1 MILTRIA
8 SIGAGAFLLFALLGC
23 SASKS
28 VITPASQ
35 YKTIKIIHWNDF
47 HAQNTTRTLRKEGK
61 PYRVGGSAILKAY
74 IDSLRNL
81 APDCSLVLFAG
92 DDFQGT
98 PVSSFTKGR
107 SQVILM
113 NEIKPDAVV
122 PGNHEF
128 DYGKENFISL
138 LGEAQYDIICA
149 NLVVSKTGEPLFPPY
164 KVIQRN
170 GVKLVV
176 IGLITTDL
184 PIVSI
189 PENIKGLEVKD
200 YSIVLSKYLPEIKA
214 KEKPDAIIV
223 LSHIGLLN
231 KLDYV
236 DDLTL
241 SRIYPEILAFIGG
254 HSHTPIFEP
263 IRKGGGVIA
272 QAGSRGQYVG
282 ELDLVIDP
290 IGDSL
295 VSFSGKLIETYA
307 DSITPNARMQALVDS
322 LEAPMKKMM
331 DEPIGML
338 KADWK
343 SKFGE
348 STNIGTWQ
356 TDVMREE
363 LKVDIAI
370 QNSGGIR
377 KSLSAG
383 VIRIRDIWEI
393 SPFGNAFVVFGIT
406 GKELR
411 QMIEW
416 QIDGRGEFCD
426 MSGVVCKYNG
436 NLPYG
441 RRIKEITVGGKL
453 LDEEKVYVVA
463 TNNYAA
469 AQLSA
474 FFGLQREVKVNGTP
488 FVDQDFFVDAV
499 KKRKEISGEKREW
512 LINIAKSKAE

>member
-1 MILTRIA
+1 MLARIA
-8 SIGAGAFLLFALLGC
+8 SYSAVVLFLLTSLGC
-23 SASKS
+23 GSSKQTQNVSAR
-28 VITPASQ
+28 

-61 PYRVGGSAILKAY
+61 PYRVGGSAVLKGY

-81 APDCSLVLFAG
+81 APEQTLVLFAG

-98 PVSSFTKGR
+98 PVSNFTKGR

-113 NEIKPDAVV
+113 NELKPDAVV

-128 DYGKENFISL
+128 DYGKENFIAL
-138 LGEAQYDIICA
+138 LAEAKYDVICA
-149 NLVVSKTGEPLFPPY
+149 NLVVAKTGEPLFPPY
-164 KVIQRN
+164 KIVQRN
-170 GVKLVV
+170 GLKIAI
-176 IGLITTDL
+176 IGLMTTDL
-184 PIVSI
+184 PLVSI
-189 PENIKGLEVKD
+189 PENIAGLEAKD

-254 HSHTPIFEP
+254 HSHTPLFEP
-263 IRKGGGVIA
+263 IRKGGGVIV

-290 IGDSL
+290 VGDSL

-307 DSITPNARMQALVDS
+307 DSITPDLRVQAMVDS
-322 LEAPMKKMM
+322 MEAPMKKMM
-331 DEPIGML
+331 DEQIGTL
-338 KADWK
+338 TADWK

-348 STNIGTWQ
+348 STNLGTWQ

-377 KSLSAG
+377 KSLNAG
-383 VIRIRDIWEI
+383 PIRIRDMWEI
-393 SPFGNAFVVFGIT
+393 SPFGNAFVIFGIT

-411 QMIEW
+411 QMLEW

-441 RRIKEITVGGKL
+441 KRIKEITVNGKP

-469 AQLSA
+469 AQLPA
-474 FFGLQREVKVNGTP
+474 LFGLQREVTVKGTP
-488 FVDQDFFVDAV
+488 FVDHDFFVEAV
-499 KKRKEISGEKREW
+499 KKRKVISGEKREW
-512 LINIAKSKAE
+512 LINIAK

>member
-1 MILTRIA
+1 MLTRLA
-8 SIGAGAFLLFALLGC
+8 YYSALFLFLFALFGC
-23 SASKS
+23 GSSKQSQNISAR
-28 VITPASQ
+28 

-61 PYRVGGSAILKAY
+61 PYRVGGSAILKGY

-81 APDCSLVLFAG
+81 APEQSLVLFAG

-98 PVSSFTKGR
+98 PVSNFTKGR

-113 NEIKPDAVV
+113 NELKPDAVV

-128 DYGKENFISL
+128 DYGKENFIEL
-138 LGEAQYDIICA
+138 LAETKYDVICA
-149 NLVVSKTGEPLFPPY
+149 NLVVAKTGEPLFPPY
-164 KVIQRN
+164 KIVQRN
-170 GVKLVV
+170 GLKIAI

-184 PIVSI
+184 PLVSI
-189 PENIKGLEVKD
+189 PENIAGLEAKD

-254 HSHTPIFEP
+254 HSHTPLFEP
-263 IRKGGGVIA
+263 IRKGGGVIV

-282 ELDLVIDP
+282 ELNLVIDP
-290 IGDSL
+290 VGDSL

-307 DSITPNARMQALVDS
+307 DSITTDTRVQAMVDS
-322 LEAPMKKMM
+322 METPMKKLM
-331 DEPIGML
+331 DEQIGML

-348 STNIGTWQ
+348 STNLGTWQ

-377 KSLSAG
+377 KSLNAG
-383 VIRIRDIWEI
+383 PIRIRDIWEI
-393 SPFGNAFVVFGIT
+393 SPFGNAFVIFGIT

-411 QMIEW
+411 QMLEW

-441 RRIKEITVGGKL
+441 KRIKEITVNGKP

-469 AQLSA
+469 AQIPAL
-474 FFGLQREVKVNGTP
+474 FGLQREVTVKGTP
-488 FVDQDFFVDAV
+488 FVDHDFFVEAV
-499 KKRKEISGEKREW
+499 KKRKVISGEKREW
-512 LINIAKSKAE
+512 LINIAK

>member
-1 MILTRIA
+1 MLTRIA
-8 SIGAGAFLLFALLGC
+8 FLGIVVFSLFALFGC
-23 SASKS
+23 GSSKS
-28 VITPASQ
+28 TTSLSSR

-61 PYRVGGSAILKAY
+61 PYRVGGSAILKGY

-81 APDCSLVLFAG
+81 APDRSLVLFAG

-98 PVSSFTKGR
+98 PVSTFTKGR

-113 NEIKPDAVV
+113 NEIQPDAVV

-128 DYGKENFISL
+128 DYGKDNFISL
-138 LGEAQYDIICA
+138 LSETKYDVICA

-164 KVIQRN
+164 KVVQR
-170 GVKLVV
+170 GGLKIVI

-184 PIVSI
+184 PLVSI
-189 PENIKGLEVKD
+189 PENIEGLEAKD

-241 SRIYPEILAFIGG
+241 SRIYPEIVAFIGG
-254 HSHTPIFEP
+254 HSHTPLFEP
-263 IRKGGGVIA
+263 IRKGGGVIV

-282 ELDLVIDP
+282 ELELVIDP
-290 IGDSL
+290 VGDSL

-307 DSITPNARMQALVDS
+307 DSITPDARVQAIVDS
-322 LEAPMKKMM
+322 MEAPMKKMM
-331 DEPIGML
+331 DEQIGTL

-377 KSLSAG
+377 KSLNAG
-383 VIRIRDIWEI
+383 PIRIRDMWEI

-411 QMIEW
+411 GMLEW

-441 RRIKEITVGGKL
+441 KRIKEITVGGKP

-469 AQLSA
+469 AQLGA
-474 FFGLQREVKVNGTP
+474 LFGLQREVKINGTP
-488 FVDQDFFVDAV
+488 FVDHDFFIEAV
-499 KKRKEISGEKREW
+499 KKRKVISGEKREW
-512 LINIAKSKAE
+512 LINVAKSKSE

>member
-1 MILTRIA
+1 MMLTRIA
-8 SIGAGAFLLFALLGC
+8 SYSAVVLFLLTSLGC
-23 SASKS
+23 GSSKQTQNVSAR
-28 VITPASQ
+28 

-47 HAQNTTRTLRKEGK
+47 HAQNTTRTLRKDGK
-61 PYRVGGSAILKAY
+61 PYRVGGSAVLKGY

-81 APDCSLVLFAG
+81 APEQSLVLFAG

-98 PVSSFTKGR
+98 PVSNFTKGR

-113 NEIKPDAVV
+113 NELKPDAVV

-128 DYGKENFISL
+128 DYGKENFIAL
-138 LGEAQYDIICA
+138 LSETKYDVICA
-149 NLVVSKTGEPLFPPY
+149 NLVVAKTGEPLFPPY
-164 KVIQRN
+164 KIVQRN
-170 GVKLVV
+170 GLKIAI
-176 IGLITTDL
+176 IGLITTDM

-189 PENIKGLEVKD
+189 PENIAGLEAKD

-254 HSHTPIFEP
+254 HSHTPLFEP
-263 IRKGGGVIA
+263 IRKGGGVIV

-290 IGDSL
+290 VGDSL

-307 DSITPNARMQALVDS
+307 DSITPDLRVQAMVDS
-322 LEAPMKKMM
+322 MEAPMKKMM
-331 DEPIGML
+331 DEQIGTL

-348 STNIGTWQ
+348 STNLGTWQ

-363 LKVDIAI
+363 MKVDIAI

-377 KSLSAG
+377 KSLNAG
-383 VIRIRDIWEI
+383 PIRIRDMWEI
-393 SPFGNAFVVFGIT
+393 SPFGNAFVIFGIT

-411 QMIEW
+411 QMLEW

-441 RRIKEITVGGKL
+441 KRIKEITVNGKP

-469 AQLSA
+469 AQLPA
-474 FFGLQREVKVNGTP
+474 LFGLQRQVNVKGTP
-488 FVDQDFFVDAV
+488 FVDHDFFVEAV
-499 KKRKEISGEKREW
+499 KKRKVISGEKREW
-512 LINIAKSKAE
+512 LINIAK

>member
-1 MILTRIA
+1 MMLARIA
-8 SIGAGAFLLFALLGC
+8 SYSAVVLFLLTSLGC
-23 SASKS
+23 GSSKQTQNVSAR
-28 VITPASQ
+28 

-61 PYRVGGSAILKAY
+61 PYRVGGSAILKGY
-74 IDSLRNL
+74 IDSLRHL
-81 APDCSLVLFAG
+81 APEQSLVLFAG

-98 PVSSFTKGR
+98 PVSNFTKGR

-113 NEIKPDAVV
+113 NELKPDAVV

-128 DYGKENFISL
+128 DYGKENFIAL
-138 LGEAQYDIICA
+138 LSETKYDVICA
-149 NLVVSKTGEPLFPPY
+149 NLVVAKTGEPLFPPY
-164 KVIQRN
+164 KIVQRN
-170 GVKLVV
+170 GLKIAI
-176 IGLITTDL
+176 IGLMTTDL
-184 PIVSI
+184 PLVSI
-189 PENIKGLEVKD
+189 PENIAGLEAKD

-254 HSHTPIFEP
+254 HSHTPLFEP
-263 IRKGGGVIA
+263 IRKGGGVIV

-290 IGDSL
+290 VGDSL

-307 DSITPNARMQALVDS
+307 DSITPDLRVQAMVDS
-322 LEAPMKKMM
+322 MEAPMKKMM
-331 DEPIGML
+331 DEQIGTL

-348 STNIGTWQ
+348 STNLGTWQ

-377 KSLSAG
+377 KSLNAG
-383 VIRIRDIWEI
+383 PIRIRDIWEI

-411 QMIEW
+411 QMLEW

-426 MSGVVCKYNG
+426 MSGVMCKYNG

-441 RRIKEITVGGKL
+441 KRIKEITVNGKP

-474 FFGLQREVKVNGTP
+474 LFGLQREVTVKGTP
-488 FVDQDFFVDAV
+488 FVDHDFFVEAV
-499 KKRKEISGEKREW
+499 KKRKVISGEKREW
-512 LINIAKSKAE
+512 LINIAK

>member
-1 MILTRIA
+1 MLTRIA
-8 SIGAGAFLLFALLGC
+8 FLGIVVFSLFALFGC
-23 SASKS
+23 GSSKS
-28 VITPASQ
+28 TTSLSSR

-61 PYRVGGSAILKAY
+61 PYRVGGSAILKGY

-81 APDCSLVLFAG
+81 APDRSLVLFAG

-98 PVSSFTKGR
+98 PVSTFTKGR

-113 NEIKPDAVV
+113 NEIQPDAVV

-128 DYGKENFISL
+128 DYGKDNFISL
-138 LGEAQYDIICA
+138 LSETKYDVICA

-164 KVIQRN
+164 KVVQR
-170 GVKLVV
+170 GGLKIVI

-184 PIVSI
+184 PLVSI
-189 PENIKGLEVKD
+189 PENIEGLEAKD

-241 SRIYPEILAFIGG
+241 SRIYPEIVAFIGG
-254 HSHTPIFEP
+254 HSHTPLFEP
-263 IRKGGGVIA
+263 IRKGGGVIV

-282 ELDLVIDP
+282 ELELVIDP
-290 IGDSL
+290 VGDSL

-307 DSITPNARMQALVDS
+307 DSITPDARVQAMVDS
-322 LEAPMKKMM
+322 MEAPMKKMM
-331 DEPIGML
+331 DEVIGTL

-377 KSLSAG
+377 KSLNAG
-383 VIRIRDIWEI
+383 PIRIRDMWEI

-411 QMIEW
+411 GMLEW

-441 RRIKEITVGGKL
+441 KRIKEITVGGKPL
-453 LDEEKVYVVA
+453 NEEKVYVVA

-469 AQLSA
+469 AQLGA
-474 FFGLQREVKVNGTP
+474 LFGLQREVKVNGTP
-488 FVDQDFFVDAV
+488 FVDHDFFTEVIR
-499 KKRKEISGEKREW
+499 KRKVISGEKREW
-512 LINIAKSKAE
+512 LINIAKSKSE

>member
-1 MILTRIA
+1 MLTRIA
-8 SIGAGAFLLFALLGC
+8 FLGIVVFSLFALFGC
-23 SASKS
+23 GSSKS
-28 VITPASQ
+28 TTSLSSR

-47 HAQNTTRTLRKEGK
+47 HAQNTTRTLRKDGK
-61 PYRVGGSAILKAY
+61 PYRVGGSAILKGY

-81 APDCSLVLFAG
+81 APDRSLVLFAG

-98 PVSSFTKGR
+98 PVSTFTKGR

-113 NEIKPDAVV
+113 NEIQPDAVV

-128 DYGKENFISL
+128 DYGKDNFISL
-138 LGEAQYDIICA
+138 LSETKYDVICA

-164 KVIQRN
+164 KVVQR
-170 GVKLVV
+170 GGLKIVI

-184 PIVSI
+184 PLVSI
-189 PENIKGLEVKD
+189 PENIEGLEAKD

-241 SRIYPEILAFIGG
+241 SRIYPEIVAFIGG
-254 HSHTPIFEP
+254 HSHTPLFEP
-263 IRKGGGVIA
+263 IRKGGGVIV

-282 ELDLVIDP
+282 ELELVIDP
-290 IGDSL
+290 VGDSL

-307 DSITPNARMQALVDS
+307 DSITPDARVQAIVDS
-322 LEAPMKKMM
+322 MEAPMKKMM
-331 DEPIGML
+331 DEQIGTL

-377 KSLSAG
+377 KSLNAG
-383 VIRIRDIWEI
+383 PIRIRDMWEI

-411 QMIEW
+411 GMLEW

-441 RRIKEITVGGKL
+441 KRIKEITVGGKP

-469 AQLSA
+469 AQLGA
-474 FFGLQREVKVNGTP
+474 LFGLQREVKINGTP
-488 FVDQDFFVDAV
+488 FVDHDFFIEAV
-499 KKRKEISGEKREW
+499 KKRKVISGEKREW
-512 LINIAKSKAE
+512 LINVAKSKSE

>member
-1 MILTRIA
+1 MLTRLTYCSA
-8 SIGAGAFLLFALLGC
+8 VVFSLFALLGC
-23 SASKS
+23 GSSKPAASP
-28 VITPASQ
+28 TSQ

-61 PYRVGGSAILKAY
+61 PYRVGGSAILKGY

-81 APDCSLVLFAG
+81 APDRSLVLFAG

-98 PVSSFTKGR
+98 PVSTFTKGR

-128 DYGKENFISL
+128 DYGKDNFISL
-138 LGEAQYDIICA
+138 LGEAQYDIVCA
-149 NLVVSKTGEPLFPPY
+149 NLVVSKTDEPLFPPY
-164 KVIQRN
+164 KVIQR
-170 GVKLVV
+170 GGLKIVI

-184 PIVSI
+184 PLLSI
-189 PENIKGLEVKD
+189 PENIAELETKD

-214 KEKPDAIIV
+214 KEKPDAIIA

-241 SRIYPEILAFIGG
+241 SRIYPEIVAFIGG
-254 HSHTPIFEP
+254 HSHTPLFKP
-263 IRKGGGVIA
+263 IRKGGGVIV

-290 IGDSL
+290 VGDSL
-295 VSFSGKLIETYA
+295 VSFAGKLIEAYA
-307 DSITPNARMQALVDS
+307 DSITPDLRVQAIVDS
-322 LEAPMKKMM
+322 LEAPMKKLM
-331 DEPIGML
+331 EEQIGTL

-343 SKFGE
+343 SRFGE

-377 KSLSAG
+377 KSLNAG
-383 VIRIRDIWEI
+383 PIRVRDIWEI
-393 SPFGNAFVVFGIT
+393 SPFGNAFVIFGVT

-411 QMIEW
+411 SMLEW

-441 RRIKEITVGGKL
+441 KRIKDITVNGKP

-469 AQLSA
+469 AQLPA
-474 FFGLQREVKVNGTP
+474 LFGLQREVKVKGTP
-488 FVDQDFFVDAV
+488 FVDHDFFVDV
-499 KKRKEISGEKREW
+499 IKKRKVISGETREW
-512 LINIAKSKAE
+512 LINIAKGKAE

>member
-1 MILTRIA
+1 MLTRIA
-8 SIGAGAFLLFALLGC
+8 FLGAVVFSLFALLGC
-23 SASKS
+23 GSSKS
-28 VITPASQ
+28 TTSLASQ

-47 HAQNTTRTLRKEGK
+47 HAQNTTRTLRKDGK
-61 PYRVGGSAILKAY
+61 PYRVGGSAVLKGY

-81 APDCSLVLFAG
+81 APDRSLVLFAG

-98 PVSSFTKGR
+98 PISNFTKGR
-107 SQVILM
+107 SQVLLM
-113 NEIKPDAVV
+113 NELKPDAVV

-128 DYGKENFISL
+128 DYGKDNFISL
-138 LGEAQYDIICA
+138 LSETKYDVICA

-164 KVIQRN
+164 KVIER
-170 GVKLVV
+170 GGLKIVI

-184 PIVSI
+184 PLLSI
-189 PENIKGLEVKD
+189 PENIDGLEAKD

-241 SRIYPEILAFIGG
+241 SRIYPEIVAFIGG
-254 HSHTPIFEP
+254 HSHTPLFEP
-263 IRKGGGVIA
+263 IRKGGGVIV

-282 ELDLVIDP
+282 ELELVIDP
-290 IGDSL
+290 VGDSL

-307 DSITPNARMQALVDS
+307 DSITPDLRVQAMVDS
-322 LEAPMKKMM
+322 MEAPMKKMM
-331 DEPIGML
+331 DEQIGIL

-377 KSLSAG
+377 KSLNAG
-383 VIRIRDIWEI
+383 PIRVRDMWEI

-411 QMIEW
+411 GMLEW

-441 RRIKEITVGGKL
+441 KRIKEITVGGKP

-469 AQLSA
+469 AQLGA
-474 FFGLQREVKVNGTP
+474 LFGLQREVKVNGTP
-488 FVDQDFFVDAV
+488 FVDHDFFTEVV
-499 KKRKEISGEKREW
+499 RKRKVISGEKREW
-512 LINIAKSKAE
+512 LINVAKSKAE

>member
-1 MILTRIA
+1 MLTRIA
-8 SIGAGAFLLFALLGC
+8 GYSAVVLFLLTSLGC
-23 SASKS
+23 GSSKQSQNISAR
-28 VITPASQ
+28 

-61 PYRVGGSAILKAY
+61 PYRVGGSAILKGY

-81 APDCSLVLFAG
+81 APEHSLVLFAG

-98 PVSSFTKGR
+98 PVSNFTKGR

-113 NEIKPDAVV
+113 NELKPDAVV

-128 DYGKENFISL
+128 DYGKENFIEL
-138 LGEAQYDIICA
+138 LAETKYDVICA

-164 KVIQRN
+164 KIVQRN
-170 GVKLVV
+170 GLKIAI

-184 PIVSI
+184 PLVSI
-189 PENIKGLEVKD
+189 PENIAGLEAKD

-241 SRIYPEILAFIGG
+241 SRIYPEIVAFIGG
-254 HSHTPIFEP
+254 HSHTPLFEP
-263 IRKGGGVIA
+263 IRKGGGVIV
-272 QAGSRGQYVG
+272 QAGSRGQYIG

-290 IGDSL
+290 VGDSL

-307 DSITPNARMQALVDS
+307 DSITPDLRVQAMVDS
-322 LEAPMKKMM
+322 MEAPMKKMM
-331 DEPIGML
+331 DEQIGTL

-348 STNIGTWQ
+348 STNLGTWQ

-363 LKVDIAI
+363 MKVDIAI

-377 KSLSAG
+377 KSLNAG
-383 VIRIRDIWEI
+383 PIRIRDMWEI
-393 SPFGNAFVVFGIT
+393 SPFGNAFVIFGIT

-411 QMIEW
+411 QMLEW

-441 RRIKEITVGGKL
+441 KRIKEITVNGKP

-469 AQLSA
+469 AQIPAL
-474 FFGLQREVKVNGTP
+474 FGLQRQVNVKGTP
-488 FVDQDFFVDAV
+488 FVDHDFFVEAV
-499 KKRKEISGEKREW
+499 KKRKVISGEKREW
-512 LINIAKSKAE
+512 LINIAK

>member
-1 MILTRIA
+1 MMLTRIA
-8 SIGAGAFLLFALLGC
+8 GYSAVVLFLLTSLGC
-23 SASKS
+23 GSSKQSQNISAR
-28 VITPASQ
+28 

-61 PYRVGGSAILKAY
+61 PYRVGGSAVLKGY

-81 APDCSLVLFAG
+81 APEHSLVLFAG

-98 PVSSFTKGR
+98 PVSNFTKGR

-113 NEIKPDAVV
+113 NELKPDAVV

-128 DYGKENFISL
+128 DYGKDNFIAL
-138 LGEAQYDIICA
+138 LAETQYDVICA

-164 KVIQRN
+164 KIVQRN
-170 GVKLVV
+170 GLKIAI

-184 PIVSI
+184 PLVSI
-189 PENIKGLEVKD
+189 PENIAGLEAKD

-241 SRIYPEILAFIGG
+241 SRIYPEIVAFIGG
-254 HSHTPIFEP
+254 HSHTPLFEP
-263 IRKGGGVIA
+263 IRKGGGVIV
-272 QAGSRGQYVG
+272 QAGSRGQYIG

-290 IGDSL
+290 VGDSL

-307 DSITPNARMQALVDS
+307 DSITPDLRVQAMVDS
-322 LEAPMKKMM
+322 MEAPMKKMM
-331 DEPIGML
+331 DEQIGTL

-348 STNIGTWQ
+348 STNLGTWQ

-363 LKVDIAI
+363 MKVDIAI

-377 KSLSAG
+377 KSLNAG
-383 VIRIRDIWEI
+383 PIRIRDMWEI
-393 SPFGNAFVVFGIT
+393 SPFGNAFVIFGIT

-411 QMIEW
+411 QMLEW

-441 RRIKEITVGGKL
+441 KRIKEITVNGKP

-469 AQLSA
+469 AQIPAL
-474 FFGLQREVKVNGTP
+474 FGLQRQVNVKGTP
-488 FVDQDFFVDAV
+488 FVDHDFFVEAV
-499 KKRKEISGEKREW
+499 KKRKVISGEKREW
-512 LINIAKSKAE
+512 LINIAK

>member
-1 MILTRIA
+1 MLTRIA
-8 SIGAGAFLLFALLGC
+8 FLVAVVFSLSALLGC
-23 SASKS
+23 GSSKS
-28 VITPASQ
+28 GTAVSLR
-35 YKTIKIIHWNDF
+35 YKTLKIIHWNDF
-47 HAQNTTRTLRKEGK
+47 HAQNTTRTLRKDGK
-61 PYRVGGSAILKAY
+61 PYRVGGSAVLKGY

-81 APDCSLVLFAG
+81 APDRSLVLFAG

-98 PVSSFTKGR
+98 PVSTFTKGR

-113 NEIKPDAVV
+113 NEIQPDAVV

-128 DYGKENFISL
+128 DYGKDNFISL
-138 LGEAQYDIICA
+138 LSETKYDVICA

-164 KVIQRN
+164 KVVQR
-170 GVKLVV
+170 GGLKIVI

-184 PIVSI
+184 PLVSI
-189 PENIKGLEVKD
+189 PENINGLEVKD

-214 KEKPDAIIV
+214 KEKPDAMIV

-241 SRIYPEILAFIGG
+241 SRIYPEIVAFIGG

-263 IRKGGGVIA
+263 IRKGGGVVV

-282 ELDLVIDP
+282 ELELVIDP
-290 IGDSL
+290 VGDSL

-307 DSITPNARMQALVDS
+307 DSITPDMRMQAMVDS
-322 LEAPMKKMM
+322 MEAPMKKMM
-331 DEPIGML
+331 DEQIGTL

-383 VIRIRDIWEI
+383 PIRIRDMWEI

-411 QMIEW
+411 GMLEW

-441 RRIKEITVGGKL
+441 KRIKEITVGGKP

-469 AQLSA
+469 AQLGA
-474 FFGLQREVKVNGTP
+474 LFGLQREVKINGTP
-488 FVDQDFFVDAV
+488 FVDHDFFTEVV
-499 KKRKEISGEKREW
+499 KKRKVISGEKREW
-512 LINIAKSKAE
+512 LINVAKTNSQ

>member
-1 MILTRIA
+1 MLTRLL
-8 SIGAGAFLLFALLGC
+8 SFLVVLSLSLHSGC
-23 SASKS
+23 GSSSAVRKDVSS
-28 VITPASQ
+28 RC
-35 YKTIKIIHWNDF
+35 KTLKIIHWNDF
-47 HAQNTTRTLRKEGK
+47 HAQNETRVLRKDGK
-61 PYRVGGSAILKAY
+61 SYRVGGAAVLKAY

-81 APDCSLVLFAG
+81 APNHSILLYAG

-98 PVSSFTKGR
+98 PISSLTKGR
-107 SQVILM
+107 SQILLM
-113 NEIKPDAVV
+113 NQIKPDAVV

-128 DYGKENFISL
+128 DYGKENFAAL
-138 LGEAQYDIICA
+138 LTEANYDVVCA
-149 NLVVSKTGEPLFPPY
+149 NLVVAKTGEPLFPPY
-164 KVIQRN
+164 KVIER
-170 GVKLVV
+170 GGLKIVV

-184 PIVSI
+184 PVLTI
-189 PENIKGLEVKD
+189 PENVAGLETKD
-200 YSIVLSKYLPEIKA
+200 YGVVLSKYLPEIKA

-231 KLDYV
+231 KLDYI

-241 SRIYPEILAFIGG
+241 SRIYPEIAAFIGG

-290 IGDSL
+290 VGDSL
-295 VSFSGKLIETYA
+295 VSFSGKLIETFA
-307 DSITPNARMQALVDS
+307 DSVAPDSRVQAMVDS
-322 LEAPMKKMM
+322 MEAPIKKMM
-331 DEPIGML
+331 DEEIGAL

-343 SKFGE
+343 SRFNE

-377 KSLSAG
+377 KSLNAG
-383 VIRIRDIWEI
+383 PIRVRDIWEI
-393 SPFGNAFVVFGIT
+393 SPFGNSFVLFGVT

-411 QMIEW
+411 SMLEW

-436 NLPYG
+436 ALPYG
-441 RRIKEITVGGKL
+441 KRIKEITVGGKPL
-453 LDEEKVYVVA
+453 EEEKVYVVA

-469 AQLSA
+469 AQLNA
-474 FFGLQREVKVNGTP
+474 LFGLQREVKVKGTP
-488 FVDQDFFVDAV
+488 YIDHDFFVEAV
-499 KKRKEISGEKREW
+499 RKRKVVSGEKREW
-512 LINIAKSKAE
+512 LINVAKDK

>member
-1 MILTRIA
+1 MMLARIA
-8 SIGAGAFLLFALLGC
+8 SYSAVVLFLLTSLGC
-23 SASKS
+23 GSSKQTQNVSAR
-28 VITPASQ
+28 

-61 PYRVGGSAILKAY
+61 PYRVGGSAVLKGY

-81 APDCSLVLFAG
+81 APEQTLVLFAG

-98 PVSSFTKGR
+98 PVSNFTKGR

-113 NEIKPDAVV
+113 NELKPDAVV

-128 DYGKENFISL
+128 DYGKENFIAL
-138 LGEAQYDIICA
+138 LAEAKYDVICA
-149 NLVVSKTGEPLFPPY
+149 NLVVAKTGEPLFPPY
-164 KVIQRN
+164 KIVQRN
-170 GVKLVV
+170 GLKIAI
-176 IGLITTDL
+176 IGLMTTDL
-184 PIVSI
+184 PLVSI
-189 PENIKGLEVKD
+189 PENIAGLEAKD

-254 HSHTPIFEP
+254 HSHTPLFEP
-263 IRKGGGVIA
+263 IRKGGGVIV

-290 IGDSL
+290 VGDSL

-307 DSITPNARMQALVDS
+307 DSITPDLRVQAMVDS
-322 LEAPMKKMM
+322 MEAPMKKMM
-331 DEPIGML
+331 DEQIGTL

-348 STNIGTWQ
+348 STNLGTWQ

-377 KSLSAG
+377 KSLNAG
-383 VIRIRDIWEI
+383 PIRIRDMWEI
-393 SPFGNAFVVFGIT
+393 SPFGNAFVIFGIT

-411 QMIEW
+411 QMLEW

-441 RRIKEITVGGKL
+441 NRIKEITVNGKP

-469 AQLSA
+469 AQLPA
-474 FFGLQREVKVNGTP
+474 LFGLQREVTVKGTP
-488 FVDQDFFVDAV
+488 FVDHDFFVEAV
-499 KKRKEISGEKREW
+499 KKRKVISGEKREW
-512 LINIAKSKAE
+512 LINIAK